1 MTFARYR
8 EEAGAILRLGGPLI
22 AAQLA
27 QISMGFV
34 DTMMAGRLSAR
45 DLAAVAVGAN
55 IFWPIC
61 FGWAAVLF
69 AISPTVSHL
78 YGAGKRQTV
87 GHTVRQGLWLAAAL
101 ATGALISLYFSPML
115 LAPAGI
121 PAELIPTTTG
131 FLRAIA
137 WGAPGLCLFN
147 VLRSYSEGVSLTR
160 PVMYTS
166 LVALGAN
173 IFLDWVFMY
182 GKLGMPV
189 LGAVGC
195 GVASAIV
202 MWMNAGMMLLFVVA
216 RKEYKVDGTFSRF
229 EWPHWPEIRALLKLG
244 VPMSMSWFMEASL
257 FGVTA
262 LIMGTL
268 GTNVVAGHQIAL
280 NFASITFMIPLGLA
294 MAITVRVGHAMGR
307 QDVAAARFSGLTG
320 ISLAA
325 GFMAVSAMC
334 IFTFPQVIAGIY
346 TSDPE
351 VLKMAIT
358 LLFMAAIFQI
368 SDGLQVA
375 AAGAL
380 RGLKDTRF
388 PMVITFVAYWLIGM
402 PLGYTLG
409 IVMGG
414 GARSMWIGIIC
425 GLTAAAVLL
434 NTRFYL
440 LTRRLI
446 KG

>member
-1 MTFARYR
+1 MTFADYR
-8 EEAGAILRLGGPLI
+8 QEAAAILRLGGPLI

-55 IFWPIC
+55 IFWPVC

-78 YGAGKRQTV
+78 FGAGKRESI

-101 ATGALISLYFSPML
+101 ATGAFVSLHFSPML
-115 LAPAGI
+115 LTRAGI
-121 PAELIPTTTG
+121 PSELVPTTTG

-147 VLRSYSEGVSLTR
+147 VLRSYSEGISLTR

-166 LVALGAN
+166 LVALAAN

-182 GKLGMPV
+182 GKLGMPE

-202 MWMNAGMMLLFVVA
+202 MWMNAGLMLLFILTH
-216 RKEYKVDGTFSRF
+216 KEYKADAAFAQF
-229 EWPHWPEIRALLKLG
+229 ERPHWKEIRALLKLG

-268 GTNVVAGHQIAL
+268 GTTVVAGHQIAL

-294 MAITVRVGHAMGR
+294 MAITVRVGHALGR
-307 QDVAAARFSGLTG
+307 NNVAAARFSGLTG

-325 GFMAVSAMC
+325 CFMAFSALC
-334 IFTFPQVIAGIY
+334 IFAFPQMIAGIY
-346 TSDPE
+346 TTDPA
-351 VLKMAIT
+351 VLKMAVS
-358 LLFMAAIFQI
+358 LLFMAAVFQI

-380 RGLKDTRF
+380 RGLKDTKF
-388 PMVITFVAYWLIGM
+388 PMFITFIAYWLIGM

-425 GLTAAAVLL
+425 GLTAAALLL
-434 NTRFYL
+434 NARFYL
-440 LTRRLI
+440 LTRRLLRE
-446 KG
+446 